1 MMDREL
7 LSREPKDGRMK
18 DGPIRC
24 ILLSEFHVVAGSKIS
39 CQVPENFITKEVFD
53 SIRTFIIPKPQLQR
67 CILTINTLG
76 HKVIGYPVRIN
87 HVRYQ
92 RNFFYFNLCFVCDS
106 WSRTVQYEAVVKKL
120 SEYLL
125 MMEEE
130 VSFLSNA
137 GNTANIRNLLACI
150 LRDLNSRQ
158 VATIVEGDTTIYL
171 KIGRLKPDPP
181 VVQDHQVP
189 LMCRGFEDTD
199 LDSWDLTTQQVL
211 PFINGINHVARI
223 AAEADVENQ
232 LVKSCIQNLVYYGVM
247 QLLPLLKYSNVYM
260 CTRELQKLT
269 RDRSLADECRRY
281 VQLQHAPDKV
291 DSVRLPSLF
300 NILQLYSQMTHGVT
314 LRSLCQRLCPRD
326 SNIDERKLVSFG
338 LQHGLIRCINKYPI
352 FTGSIPTPKHKL
364 YTGLNSFDEICC
376 KTGLTPS
383 RIEQEIDMDSNVTVI
398 WK

>member
-1 MMDREL
+1 MDSDKIARETK
-7 LSREPKDGRMK
+7 SNGMK

-24 ILLSEFHVVAGSKIS
+24 ILLSEFHAVAGSKIS
-39 CQVPENFITKEVFD
+39 YQVPENFISKEVFD

-67 CILTINTLG
+67 CTLTINTLG
-76 HKVIGYPVRIN
+76 YKVIGYPVLIN

-92 RNFFYFNLCFVCDS
+92 RNAFYFNLCFVCYS
-106 WSRTVQYEAVVKKL
+106 WSRTVQYEAVVKKM

-130 VSFLSNA
+130 TSFLSNPEKN
-137 GNTANIRNLLACI
+137 GTICNLLSCI
-150 LRDLNSRQ
+150 LRDLNERQ

-171 KIGRLKPDPP
+171 KIGRHKPDPP
-181 VVQDHQVP
+181 MVQDHQVP
-189 LMCRGFEDTD
+189 LLCRGFEDTD
-199 LDSWDLTTQQVL
+199 LDAWDLTTQQVL

-223 AAEADVENQ
+223 AVEADVENQ
-232 LVKSCIQNLVYYGVM
+232 LVKSCIQNLVYYGVVQM
-247 QLLPLLKYSNVYM
+247 LPLLKYSNVYM
-260 CTRELQKLT
+260 CTRALQKLT
-269 RDRSLADECRRY
+269 RNRNFADECRKY
-281 VQLQHAPDKV
+281 VQLQHADKV
-291 DSVRLPSLF
+291 DTTRPPSLF

-326 SNIDERKLVSFG
+326 NNIDERKLVSFG
-338 LQHGLIRCINKYPI
+338 LQHNLIRCINKYPI

-376 KTGLTPS
+376 KTGLSPS

>member
-1 MMDREL
+1 MDREQL
-7 LSREPKDGRMK
+7 LYE

-24 ILLSEFHVVAGSKIS
+24 ILLSEFHAIAGSKIS
-39 CQVPENFITKEVFD
+39 CQVPENFVSKEIFD

-67 CILTINTLG
+67 CIITINTMG
-76 HKVIGYPVRIN
+76 HKVIGYPVLIN

-92 RNFFYFNLCFVCDS
+92 RNAFYFNLCFVCHS
-106 WSRTVQYEAVVKKL
+106 WARTVQYEAVVKKL

-130 VSFLSNA
+130 TAFLSNA
-137 GNTANIRNLLACI
+137 GKNCIINLFSCI
-150 LRDLNSRQ
+150 LSDLNNRQ
-158 VATIVEGDTTIYL
+158 VATIIEGDTTIYL
-171 KIGRLKPDPP
+171 KIGHLKKDPP
-181 VVQDHQVP
+181 VVHDHQVP
-189 LMCRGFEDTD
+189 LLCYGFESSNLDT
-199 LDSWDLTTQQVL
+199 WDLTTQQLL
-211 PFINGINHVARI
+211 PFVDGVNHVASI
-223 AAEADVENQ
+223 SAKADVENQ

-269 RDRSLADECRRY
+269 RERFLADDCRRY
-281 VQLQHAPDKV
+281 VQLQYAEKV
-291 DSVRLPSLF
+291 DKLQLPSLF

-326 SNIDERKLVSFG
+326 NNIDERKLVSFG
-338 LQHGLIRCINKYPI
+338 LQHNLIRCINKYPI

-364 YTGLNSFDEICC
+364 YTGVHSFDEICC

-383 RIEQEIDMDSNVTVI
+383 LIEQEIDMDSNVTVI

>member
-1 MMDREL
+1 MGSEKLARMPR
-7 LSREPKDGRMK
+7 SRGAR
-18 DGPIRC
+18 DGPIRG
-24 ILLSEFHVVAGSKIS
+24 ILLSEFHAVAGSKIS
-39 CQVPENFITKEVFD
+39 CQVPDNLISKEVFD

-67 CILTINTLG
+67 CILTINILG
-76 HKVIGYPVRIN
+76 HKVIGYPVLIN

-92 RNFFYFNLCFVCDS
+92 RNAFYFNLCFVCDS
-106 WSRTVQYEAVVKKL
+106 LSRTVQYEAVVKKL

-130 VSFLSNA
+130 TSFLSCSEKN
-137 GNTANIRNLLACI
+137 GNIHNLLTCI
-150 LRDLNSRQ
+150 LRDLNECQ
-158 VATIVEGDTTIYL
+158 VATIVEGSTTIYL

-181 VVQDHQVP
+181 PVQDHQVP
-189 LMCRGFEDTD
+189 LLCRGFEDTD
-199 LDSWDLTTQQVL
+199 LDAWDLTTQQVL
-211 PFINGINHVARI
+211 PFVNGMNHVARI

-232 LVKSCIQNLVYYGVM
+232 LVKSCIQNLVYYGVV

-260 CTRELQKLT
+260 CTRALQKLT
-269 RDRSLADECRRY
+269 RNRTFADECRRY
-281 VQLQHAPDKV
+281 VQLHTAK

-326 SNIDERKLVSFG
+326 NNIDERKLVSFG
-338 LQHGLIRCINKYPI
+338 LQYCLIRCINKYPI
-352 FTGSIPTPKHKL
+352 FTGSVPTPKHKL

-376 KTGLTPS
+376 KTGLAPS

>member
-1 MMDREL
+1 MGSEKV
-7 LSREPKDGRMK
+7 PPQPTATKKGIK

-24 ILLSEFHVVAGSKIS
+24 ILLSEFHAVAGSKIC
-39 CQVPENFITKEVFD
+39 CQVPDNFISKDVFD

-67 CILTINTLG
+67 CILTVNTLG
-76 HKVIGYPVRIN
+76 HKVIGYPVLIN

-92 RNFFYFNLCFVCDS
+92 RNAFYFNLCFVCDS
-106 WSRTVQYEAVVKKL
+106 VSRTVQYEAVVKKL

-130 VSFLSNA
+130 SSFLSMPDKRD
-137 GNTANIRNLLACI
+137 NIHNLLECI
-150 LRDLNSRQ
+150 LRDLNERH
-158 VATIVEGDTTIYL
+158 VATIVEGSTTIYL

-181 VVQDHQVP
+181 LVQDHQVP
-189 LMCRGFEDTD
+189 LLCRGFEDTD
-199 LDSWDLTTQQVL
+199 LDAWDLTTQQVL
-211 PFINGINHVARI
+211 PFINGMNHVARI

-232 LVKSCIQNLVYYGVM
+232 LVKACIQNLVYYGVV

-260 CTRELQKLT
+260 CTRALQKLT
-269 RDRSLADECRRY
+269 RDRNFAEECRWY
-281 VQLQHAPDKV
+281 VQLQTDKEPA
-291 DSVRLPSLF
+291 RLPSLF

-326 SNIDERKLVSFG
+326 NNIDERKLVSFG
-338 LQHGLIRCINKYPI
+338 LQHSLIRCINKYPI
-352 FTGSIPTPKHKL
+352 FTGSLPTPKHKL

-376 KTGLTPS
+376 KTGFTPS